1 MSDFARLQIR
11 HLSFLGPKRTPATVR
26 FEAGFNVLYGASDT
40 GKSFIL
46 DSIDFMLGGKGPL
59 RDFPE
64 REGYDRVLLG
74 MQLTSGETF
83 TVHRSTEGGGF
94 LMFEGLHESVVPDAG
109 IELREQHDERRDD
122 NLSRFLL
129 KQIVL
134 ADKRIRR
141 NKLNE
146 TNSLSFRNLARL
158 AIVDEEEIIQK
169 RSP

>member
-11 HLSFLGPKRTPATVR
+11 HLSFLGPNRSPATVR
-26 FEAGFNVLYGASDT
+26 FEPGFNVLYGASDT

-46 DSIDFMLGGKGPL
+46 DSIDYMLGGKGPL

-74 MQLTSGETF
+74 MQSTAGGSF
-83 TVHRSTEGGGF
+83 TLQRSAAGGGF
-94 LMFEGLHESVVPDAG
+94 LMVEGLHEAEFPHEGVS
-109 IELREQHDERRDD
+109 ELREQHDERKDD

-129 KQIVL
+129 KKIGL
-134 ADKRIRR
+134 IDRRIRR

-146 TNSLSFRNLARL
+146 TNSL
-158 AIVDEEEIIQK
+158 
-169 RSP
+169 